1 MERASCLIIR
11 EKKILLVKEG
21 DTWKL
26 PGGDV
31 QGDAEA
37 SAVKATEE
45 AIHATPVIVQLFDRL
60 ERQVDGENIEE
71 AIFEAVLPD
80 GTDAESFDWCD
91 AKDLK
96 GKKIG
101 SEVELVL
108 EDLSQ

>member
-1 MERASCLIIR
+1 MA
-11 EKKILLVKEG
+11 G
-21 DTWKL
+21 NQT
-26 PGGDV
+26 
-31 QGDAEA
+31 
-37 SAVKATEE
+37 ATSSS
-45 AIHATPVIVQLFDRL
+45 
-60 ERQVDGENIEE
+60 
-71 AIFEAVLPD
+71 EAVLPD